1 MDIFNYIK
9 TVNVKKDS
17 IFCSIIHY
25 KNEILGF
32 CRDRYDSNRTRF
44 VKFNTQFDIIDDNT
58 TMIQGEDPRCFIH
71 NDKLYISNNFFSRM
85 SLFDY
90 DEKIIIKL
98 PFPGKNISFISHE
111 NELYVI
117 HYIKP
122 FIMYKIDFQRG
133 DVKPVH
139 VLENG
144 QDEQLLYRGGTP
156 GYKLSDNV
164 YYGYGHKT
172 YSINGK
178 LIHDIYRW
186 DVDFS
191 NHKPE
196 IKIKEL
202 VQPLNSKRICDPTS
216 VIEIDNKRFLLTAE
230 SDKSWFCVQ
239 DYTTNVYQIE

>member
-1 MDIFNYIK
+1 
-9 TVNVKKDS
+9 
-17 IFCSIIHY
+17 
-25 KNEILGF
+25 
-32 CRDRYDSNRTRF
+32 
-44 VKFNTQFDIIDDNT
+44 
-58 TMIQGEDPRCFIH
+58 
-71 NDKLYISNNFFSRM
+71 
-85 SLFDY
+85 
-90 DEKIIIKL
+90 
-98 PFPGKNISFISHE
+98 
-111 NELYVI
+111 
-117 HYIKP
+117 
-122 FIMYKIDFQRG
+122 
-133 DVKPVH
+133 VKPVH

-178 LIHDIYRW
+178 LIHDIFRW

-216 VIEIDNKRFLLTAE
+216 VIEIDNKRF
-230 SDKSWFCVQ
+230 
-239 DYTTNVYQIE
+239 Y